1 MIIDNIDDHPKGY
14 TLDDHF
20 ARTFLRPVGCFSGNE
35 DMEVKP
41 MLPFIL
47 RKRPIFQV
55 HLDIAEDMFIPNLH
69 NFEELEEE
77 NVPFSGDV
85 DFEYIDGDVVEDNK
99 IVILDLFNNKEKDE
113 LCGKRPRE
121 EDDIKGTAGVKKF
134 RK

>member
-14 TLDDHF
+14 TLGDHL
-20 ARTFLRPVGCFSGNE
+20 AGTFLRPVGCFFGNE

-47 RKRPIFQV
+47 RRRPIFQV
-55 HLDIAEDMFIPNLH
+55 RLDMADMFIPNLH

-77 NVPFSGDV
+77 NVLFFGDV
-85 DFEYIDGDVVEDNK
+85 DFEYIDDNVVEDNK

-121 EDDIKGTAGVKKF
+121 EDDIKGTPGIKKF